1 MLPLGV
7 SHIETNED
15 GKEVMHWGYGMTE
28 CWCGRINLHLRGK
41 PLIACLGV
49 HLNPEQKGD

>member
-1 MLPLGV
+1 MLPISA

-41 PLIACLGV
+41 PLIAYLGV
-49 HLNPEQKGD
+49 HLNPVKTNG